1 MGIVKA
7 TITYDDS
14 YPTGNPEYFYG
25 PLGQD
30 PSAGASPRLLSVY
43 EILDTW
49 KVTILYTYWET
60 LLQEIEKPDVPT
72 DIISVTSSLDAQGVK
87 FEIDNTGV
95 RGVLTISGTYSGIFE
110 QRQYDLRMVNDSLL
124 IDADLETVGD
134 DYYAPFNYIPDLRIW
149 LEQDITVKVKVDD
162 PLTGEETFDWNI
174 KQTVLN
180 NWEAN
185 RKRLIQIR
193 DNLNREEEKE
203 ANRYQATALSDE
215 TILPDAD
222 GVTPVTKLR

>member
-1 MGIVKA
+1 MSIVA
-7 TITYDDS
+7 TITYDNS

-30 PSAGASPRLLSVY
+30 PSVGAAPRLLPVY

-49 KVTILYTYWET
+49 KVSILFTYWQET
-60 LLQEIEKPDVPT
+60 LTPIEKPDVPT
-72 DIISVTSSLDAQGVK
+72 NIISVTSSLESKGVS
-87 FEIDNTGV
+87 FEINNSGV
-95 RGVLTISGTYSGIFE
+95 RGVLIISGTYTGIFE
-110 QRQYDLRMVNDSLL
+110 QRQYDLRMTNDSLL
-124 IDADLETVGD
+124 IDADLEIVGD
-134 DYYAPFNYIPDLRIW
+134 DYYAPFNYIPDLRIF
-149 LEQDITVKVKVDD
+149 LEQDITVKVQAAD
-162 PLTGEETFDWNI
+162 PLTGTETIDWNI

-203 ANRYQATALSDE
+203 ANRYQSTALSSE
-215 TILPDAD
+215 TIVPDES